1 MGQGD
6 RGGGDAIPS
15 HPNFRNH
22 SRPKKTPADT
32 DAKWR
37 QPDTKSTSEPM
48 FQWVDH
54 LIERIPR
61 SLITGTK
68 LILAIIG
75 ALIAAA
81 NSSMLGVAVWV
92 AMVAGAVAGQIVPAV
107 LFILVKLTLFFWS
120 DSTGSRLLLH
130 CSFYDRLTLR
140 YPGYVNHFGLQLSLK
155 VEYLIA
161 HSTYIGLRSTLV
173 RIFLFL

>member
-1 MGQGD
+1 
-6 RGGGDAIPS
+6 
-15 HPNFRNH
+15 
-22 SRPKKTPADT
+22 
-32 DAKWR
+32 
-37 QPDTKSTSEPM
+37 M

-92 AMVAGAVAGQIVPAV
+92 AMVAGAVAG
-107 LFILVKLTLFFWS
+107 
-120 DSTGSRLLLH
+120 
-130 CSFYDRLTLR
+130 
-140 YPGYVNHFGLQLSLK
+140 
-155 VEYLIA
+155 
-161 HSTYIGLRSTLV
+161 
-173 RIFLFL
+173 